1 MSFTLNGH
9 IYFPL
14 AVASLNCILFFIAII
29 SLFLRDANHQPDW
42 LRCVLAILIPG
53 LMAYRGLKRKTI
65 DYSGAVAGII
75 IGMSMI
81 LSSYIGM
88 IALITCYLAASK
100 ATRFGEDIKRQ
111 FEPNFKNGGQRNWI
125 QVISNLGAANIA
137 LLLRLIWFGVGEIR
151 LDFLHSENYWNSWL
165 LLSSLISISAALGD
179 TFSSELGPVFSGPNT
194 EPLLIT
200 TLRRVPR
207 GTNGGVTIDGFVAA
221 CIGGFIIG
229 LCSYL
234 SIILFIPTTGHWAHT
249 TSHQITWSTPQ
260 WPLLHFCLYSGLL
273 GSALDSLMGATLQ
286 YTGYD
291 HRRRRIVECEQQIDP
306 FGSTLSSSSCDQS
319 GSNLE
324 HITGK
329 DILDNHEVNLLM
341 TIIMATIVPLIIMP
355 LWPFGFGDSY

>member
-1 MSFTLNGH
+1 MSLTLNRH
-9 IYFPL
+9 IYLPL
-14 AVASLNCILFFIAII
+14 FVASLNCILFLIAII
-29 SLFLRDANHQPDW
+29 SLFIRDADHRPDW
-42 LRCVLAILIPG
+42 LRCILAILIPG

-65 DYSGAVAGII
+65 DSSGAIAGIM
-75 IGMSMI
+75 IGMSVI
-81 LSSYIGM
+81 LSSYVGTV
-88 IALITCYLAASK
+88 AFITCYLATSK
-100 ATRFGEDIKRQ
+100 ATRFGDDIKRQ
-111 FEPNFKNGGQRNWI
+111 FEPNFKSGGQRNWI

-165 LLSSLISISAALGD
+165 LLSSLLSISAALGD

-194 EPLLIT
+194 QPLLIT

-229 LCSYL
+229 LSSYL
-234 SIILFIPTTGHWAHT
+234 SIIMFIPTAGHWKQT
-249 TSHQITWSTPQ
+249 TSHHITWTTPQ

-273 GSALDSLMGATLQ
+273 GSTLDSLMGATLQ

-291 HRRRRIVECEQQIDP
+291 HHRRRIIEREQQIDP
-306 FGSTLSSSSCDQS
+306 YGSTSDYS
-319 GSNLE
+319 SNLE
-324 HITGK
+324 HITGR

-341 TIIMATIVPLIIMP
+341 TIIMATIIPLIIMP